1 MIYFF
6 EGEIFLSLIFFF
18 KGEIFLSL
26 IYFFKGEIFSPLINS
41 VRDTQLPLS
50 TETTLITQWRA
61 MDIIT
66 SNQIVSTAS
75 HYISHWSRHH
85 GIKSWSSP
93 ALNIRKYLD
102 KFIYIKTNQILN
114 ILKIIDGLSTRVTV
128 TSNRKFFVSWN
139 LNNGKSCLDNSLFRK
154 LSFKFF

>member
-1 MIYFF
+1 MR
-6 EGEIFLSLIFFF
+6 S
-18 KGEIFLSL
+18 
-26 IYFFKGEIFSPLINS
+26 FSPLINS

-66 SNQIVSTAS
+66 SNQTVSTGS
-75 HYISHWSRHH
+75 HCISHGSRHL

-93 ALNIRKYLD
+93 ALNIRKNLD

-114 ILKIIDGLSTRVTV
+114 ILKILDGFSTRVTV
-128 TSNRKFFVSWN
+128 TSNRNFFVSWN

-154 LSFKFF
+154 LSFKFV